1 MSRSPQSSRVSPLL
15 GVLALCLTLFFVIA
29 FVSQSLQARRLT
41 AWRDSLAAEIESME
55 RECDDLLRERERRE
69 SPEYADE
76 VLRQAGY
83 APKGSVRVVAV
94 PITATPASPSAT
106 ELLAPEPEPEA
117 ETVGDGSTG
126 TQWFDNPNWYAWR
139 RLVLGE

>member
-55 RECDDLLRERERRE
+55 RERDDLLLERERRE
-69 SPEYADE
+69 STEYADE
-76 VLRQAGY
+76 VLREAGY
-83 APKGSVRVVAV
+83 APKGAVRVVAV

-106 ELLAPEPEPEA
+106 ESFAPEPETEP
-117 ETVGDGSTG
+117 VGDGSTG

>member
-69 SPEYADE
+69 SPEYA
-76 VLRQAGY
+76 
-83 APKGSVRVVAV
+83 
-94 PITATPASPSAT
+94 
-106 ELLAPEPEPEA
+106 PEPEA
-117 ETVGDGSTG
+117 EPVGDGSTG

>member
-55 RECDDLLRERERRE
+55 RERDDLLLERERRQ

-76 VLRQAGY
+76 VLREAGY
-83 APKGSVRVVAV
+83 APKDAVRVVAV
-94 PITATPASPSAT
+94 PITATPASPGAT
-106 ELLAPEPEPEA
+106 ESAASAPAAEPAGEPIP
-117 ETVGDGSTG
+117 G